1 MALTADDTDN
11 AKTNTTN
18 LFANNDLTALTTNDT
33 DNAKTNTTIKK
44 FKKSTTTTKEPK
56 PTSIIRKFVPPH
68 LDVSFYCFHLIIF
81 IKLIF
86 NIFII
91 FLYQPALASIASS
104 SSPSTG
110 VQPALAS
117 TASSS
122 SLSTDA
128 QPALASTA
136 SSSSPSTGA
145 SSTISSRQQQSK
157 KTAEGAFIV

>member
-1 MALTADDTDN
+1 
-11 AKTNTTN
+11 
-18 LFANNDLTALTTNDT
+18 LFANNDLTASTADDT

-56 PTSIIRKFVPPH
+56 PASIIRKFVPPR

-91 FLYQPALASIASS
+91 FLY
-104 SSPSTG
+104 
-110 VQPALAS
+110 
-117 TASSS
+117 
-122 SLSTDA
+122 

>member
-1 MALTADDTDN
+1 MPEVNTGVVSPPSRKTRIQNINLFANNDLTALTADDTDN

-18 LFANNDLTALTTNDT
+18 LFANNDLTASTADDT
-33 DNAKTNTTIKK
+33 DNVKTNTTIKK

-56 PTSIIRKFVPPH
+56 PASIIRKFVPPC

-91 FLYQPALASIASS
+91 FLYQPALAS
-104 SSPSTG
+104 
-110 VQPALAS
+110 
-117 TASSS
+117 
-122 SLSTDA
+122 
-128 QPALASTA
+128 TA
-136 SSSSPSTGA
+136 SSSSPSTGT
-145 SSTISSRQQQSK
+145 SSTILSRQQQSK

>member
-1 MALTADDTDN
+1 LFGNNDLTASTADDTDN
-11 AKTNTTN
+11 AKTNTTM
-18 LFANNDLTALTTNDT
+18 ASTADDT

-56 PTSIIRKFVPPH
+56 PASIIRKFVPPR

-91 FLYQPALASIASS
+91 FLYQP
-104 SSPSTG
+104 
-110 VQPALAS
+110 VLAS

-122 SLSTDA
+122 S
-128 QPALASTA
+128 
-136 SSSSPSTGA
+136 GA
-145 SSTISSRQQQSK
+145 SLTISSRQQQSK

>member
-18 LFANNDLTALTTNDT
+18 LFANNDLTALTADDT

-44 FKKSTTTTKEPK
+44 FKKLTTTTKELK
-56 PTSIIRKFVPPH
+56 PTSIIKKFVPPR

-91 FLYQPALASIASS
+91 FLY
-104 SSPSTG
+104 
-110 VQPALAS
+110 
-117 TASSS
+117 
-122 SLSTDA
+122 

>member
-1 MALTADDTDN
+1 MPEVNTGVVSPPSKKTRIQNINLFANNELMALTAD
-11 AKTNTTN
+11 
-18 LFANNDLTALTTNDT
+18 DT

-56 PTSIIRKFVPPH
+56 PTSIIRKFVPPR

-91 FLYQPALASIASS
+91 FLYEPAL
-104 SSPSTG
+104 T
-110 VQPALAS
+110 
-117 TASSS
+117 
-122 SLSTDA
+122 
-128 QPALASTA
+128 STA

-145 SSTISSRQQQSK
+145 SSTILSR
-157 KTAEGAFIV
+157 

>member
-1 MALTADDTDN
+1 MASTAD
-11 AKTNTTN
+11 
-18 LFANNDLTALTTNDT
+18 DT

-56 PTSIIRKFVPPH
+56 PASIIRKFVPPR

-91 FLYQPALASIASS
+91 FLYQP
-104 SSPSTG
+104 
-110 VQPALAS
+110 VLAS

-122 SLSTDA
+122 S
-128 QPALASTA
+128 
-136 SSSSPSTGA
+136 GA
-145 SSTISSRQQQSK
+145 SLTISSRQQQSK

>member
-1 MALTADDTDN
+1 MPEVNTGVVPPPSK
-11 AKTNTTN
+11 KTRIQNIN
-18 LFANNDLTALTTNDT
+18 LFANNDLTASTADDT

-56 PTSIIRKFVPPH
+56 PASIIRKFVPPR

-91 FLYQPALASIASS
+91 FLYQPALASTASF

-110 VQPALAS
+110 
-117 TASSS
+117 T
-122 SLSTDA
+122 
-128 QPALASTA
+128 
-136 SSSSPSTGA
+136 

>member
-1 MALTADDTDN
+1 LFANNDLTALTADDTDN

-18 LFANNDLTALTTNDT
+18 LFANNDLTALTADDT
-33 DNAKTNTTIKK
+33 DNAKTNTTI
-44 FKKSTTTTKEPK
+44 KKSTTTTKEPK
-56 PTSIIRKFVPPH
+56 PTSIIRKFVPSR

-91 FLYQPALASIASS
+91 FLY
-104 SSPSTG
+104 
-110 VQPALAS
+110 
-117 TASSS
+117 
-122 SLSTDA
+122 

>member
-1 MALTADDTDN
+1 LFGNNDLTASTADDTDN
-11 AKTNTTN
+11 AKTNTTM
-18 LFANNDLTALTTNDT
+18 ASTADDT

-56 PTSIIRKFVPPH
+56 PASIIRKFVPPR

-91 FLYQPALASIASS
+91 FLYQPALAS
-104 SSPSTG
+104 
-110 VQPALAS
+110 

-122 SLSTDA
+122 L
-128 QPALASTA
+128 
-136 SSSSPSTGA
+136 PSTGA
-145 SSTISSRQQQSK
+145 SLTISSRQQQSK

>member
-1 MALTADDTDN
+1 LFGNNDLTASTADDTDN
-11 AKTNTTN
+11 AKTNTTM
-18 LFANNDLTALTTNDT
+18 ASTADDT

-56 PTSIIRKFVPPH
+56 PASIIRKFVPPR

-91 FLYQPALASIASS
+91 FLYQP
-104 SSPSTG
+104 
-110 VQPALAS
+110 VLAS

-122 SLSTDA
+122 
-128 QPALASTA
+128 
-136 SSSSPSTGA
+136 GA
-145 SSTISSRQQQSK
+145 SLTISSLQQQSK

>member
-18 LFANNDLTALTTNDT
+18 LFANNDLTALTADDT

-56 PTSIIRKFVPPH
+56 PTSIIRKFVPSR

-91 FLYQPALASIASS
+91 FLYQPALAS
-104 SSPSTG
+104 
-110 VQPALAS
+110 
-117 TASSS
+117 
-122 SLSTDA
+122 
-128 QPALASTA
+128 TA

-145 SSTISSRQQQSK
+145 LSTILSRQQQSK